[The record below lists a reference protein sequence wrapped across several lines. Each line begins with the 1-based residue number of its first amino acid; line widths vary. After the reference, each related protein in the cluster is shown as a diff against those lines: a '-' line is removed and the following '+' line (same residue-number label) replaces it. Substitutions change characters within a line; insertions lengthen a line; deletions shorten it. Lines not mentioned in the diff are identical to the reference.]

1 MLAVLATGC
10 TGRSIKVDNPVFASA
25 PPRKAMVN
33 RASNAVDAQLA
44 SATPALMTDGE
55 IQPVGFSANASMP
68 LTGSSIV
75 AYVNGRP
82 VFLDDVL
89 SGFRQMLEAKTEISA
104 EQRNYIIRER
114 LRKQLPAYIDQEIV
128 LQALNQ
134 KVPED
139 RQQLIRESIEP
150 MFQEVL
156 AKIKQ
161 DQNLQTDE
169 QLSQMLAGEGMTINS
184 LRDSFV
190 RVQMINGYISTLAN
204 APQNIDRQELVDYY
218 RSHLQDYTT
227 PEQVRFA
234 EIIVKFDQHGGRKG
248 AEAVMANVVQQ
259 LQAGRDFGAV
269 AESFSDAL
277 SAEKNGDL
285 GWIEQGALADKELE
299 ALLFEL
305 PAGQLTKVLV
315 KPERFEL
322 YRVISHKQQT
332 TIPFQD
338 VQKDIEKTLLKEK
351 SEQAKTKVTDDLKAK
366 AIIETMFDKA

>member
-1 MLAVLATGC
+1 MLATGC
-10 TGRSIKVDNPVFASA
+10 TGRSVKVDNPVFASA

-33 RASNAVDAQLA
+33 SASHGTDGRLASNSTAA
-44 SATPALMTDGE
+44 SPDGT
-55 IQPVGFSANASMP
+55 IQPVGFSANPGTP

-89 SGFRQMLEAKTEISA
+89 SGFLQMLEAKTEITA
-104 EQRNYIIRER
+104 DQRNYIIRER
-114 LRKQLPAYIDQEIV
+114 LRRQLPAHIDQEIV

-139 RQQLIRESIEP
+139 RQQMIRDSIEP
-150 MFQEVL
+150 IFQEVL
-156 AKIKQ
+156 VKIKQ

-169 QLSQMLAGEGMTINS
+169 QLNQMLAGEGMTINS

-218 RSHLQDYTT
+218 RSHIEDYTT
-227 PEQVRFA
+227 PEQIRFA

-259 LQAGRDFGAV
+259 LQTGREFGDV

-277 SAEKNGDL
+277 SAEKKGDI
-285 GWIEQGALADKELE
+285 GWIEQGSLADQELE
-299 ALLFEL
+299 SLLFEL
-305 PAGQLTKVLV
+305 PAGQLTKVQV

-338 VQKDIEKTLLKEK
+338 VQRDIEKVLLKEK
-351 SEQAKTKVTDDLKAK
+351 ADAAKQKVTDDLKAK
-366 AIIETMFDKA
+366 AIIETIFDNA